1 MIGILL
7 QVKESID
14 IAKQVVTTPDGTI
27 TVDGVLFGVMILL
40 TIALV
45 YTIRELKKLNNK
57 MLEFSMTSISKYE
70 SLGANILSFLE
81 SIKEMIRKWEPT
93 LFQ

>member
-27 TVDGVLFGVMILL
+27 TVDGVLFGVIISL

>member
-27 TVDGVLFGVMILL
+27 TVDGVLFGVIILL

-81 SIKEMIRKWEPT
+81 SIKEMIRK
-93 LFQ
+93 

>member
-1 MIGILL
+1 MIGVLL

-27 TVDGVLFGVMILL
+27 TVDGVLFGVIILL

-45 YTIRELKKLNNK
+45 YTIRELKKQNNK
-57 MLEFSMTSISKYE
+57 ILEFSMTSISKYE

-81 SIKEMIRKWEPT
+81 SIKEMIRK
-93 LFQ
+93 